1 MAGFT
6 GAPLQSGH
14 PRASGAS
21 HQSSRVQSVPS
32 VRGVSLH
39 PPGVP
44 SLSQGPS
51 PSWSREP
58 PRAPPPQWPGLTPC
72 QGANSSSEDA
82 QSDLVLL
89 VPDATCLRDAWS
101 LIGDPAR
108 IAEAT
113 RVFNE
118 AHPRAPTTDPIDTD
132 SDPADA
138 QSEPL
143 LTNDQGDPVSTTYPF
158 TNFSRPAT
166 PNPPG
171 FFDPEDY
178 HRLDDDQ
185 IHALLRRDHEP
196 ARFDRFALVL
206 NTLPTSTN
214 PPCPP
219 WCRTTPDSLLA
230 TEPSAPTACKPSS
243 SSPAA
248 ITRLIE
254 LCAAN
259 KLRPPIGLNT
269 TSYELPG

>member
-58 PRAPPPQWPGLTPC
+58 PEHLRRNGPGLTPC

-82 QSDLVLL
+82 QMRPASETRGLIVDHFYNTAAPP
-89 VPDATCLRDAWS
+89 VPR
-101 LIGDPAR
+101 PAS
-108 IAEAT
+108 E
-113 RVFNE
+113 
-118 AHPRAPTTDPIDTD
+118 PRAPTTDPIDTD
-132 SDPADA
+132 SDRRRRPIRAV
-138 QSEPL
+138 
-143 LTNDQGDPVSTTYPF
+143 TDQRSRRPGLDHLSF

-178 HRLDDDQ
+178 HRLDDDKSTHSFVV
-185 IHALLRRDHEP
+185 IMSRPDSIASP
-196 ARFDRFALVL
+196 SVL

-219 WCRTTPDSLLA
+219 WCQTTPDSLLA
-230 TEPSAPTACKPSS
+230 TEPSAPTACKHSS